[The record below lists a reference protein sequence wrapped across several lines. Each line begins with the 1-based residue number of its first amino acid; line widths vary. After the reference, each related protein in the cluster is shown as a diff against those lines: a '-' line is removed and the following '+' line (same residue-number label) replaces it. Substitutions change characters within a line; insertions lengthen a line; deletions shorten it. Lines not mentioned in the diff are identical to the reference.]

1 MSDAVEEIVNL
12 GDRSYSVVV
21 GHGVLSRTKEMIPSS
36 ARRVAIVTQ
45 EGIPAKYIPSF
56 GDLHVSNHVIGE
68 GESHKTLTTI
78 ERLCREFSQAGLTR
92 GDVVVAVGGGMVT
105 DVAGFAAA
113 SYHRGIPVVHVA
125 TSLLAMIDAAVGGK
139 TGVNI
144 AEGKNLVGAYWQP
157 HGVVCEM
164 DALET
169 LPEREMRCGLGE
181 MAKYHFIVRE
191 DLSSLTM
198 VDRIARCVRI
208 KADIVSADERE
219 GGIRALLNYGHTLA
233 HALEIATDFSIAHGE
248 AVAIGVLYA
257 AHLAHRMG
265 RIDSA
270 RVNEHYEV
278 VHGVYGLRHALPKG
292 ITPDQLIIDMGRDK
306 KAIDSITFVLDS
318 ATGLE
323 VVSGVTDTNI
333 REALADLITR
343 LG

>member
-265 RIDSA
+265 RIDSV
-270 RVNEHYEV
+270 RVDEHYEV
-278 VHGVYGLRHALPKG
+278 VHGVYGLHHALPNG
-292 ITPDQLIIDMGRDK
+292 ITPDQLISDMGRDK

>member
-1 MSDAVEEIVNL
+1 MSDVVEEIVNL

-21 GHGVLSRTKEMIPSS
+21 GHGVLSHAKNMIPTS

-45 EGIPAKYIPSF
+45 DGIPAKYIPSF
-56 GDLHVSNHVIGE
+56 AHLEVSTHIIGA
-68 GESHKTLTTI
+68 GESHKTLSTI

-164 DALET
+164 DALDT

-191 DLSSLTM
+191 DLSSLSM

-219 GGIRALLNYGHTLA
+219 GGVRALLNYGHTLA

-248 AVAIGVLYA
+248 AVAIGLLYA
-257 AHLAHRMG
+257 AHLAHRME

-270 RVNEHYEV
+270 RVDQHYEV
-278 VHGVYGLRHALPKG
+278 VHGLYGLRHALPYG

-323 VVSGVTDTNI
+323 VVSGVTDTKI
-333 REALADLITR
+333 REALTDLITR

>member
-1 MSDAVEEIVNL
+1 MSDVVEEIVNL

-21 GHGVLSRTKEMIPSS
+21 GHGVLSHAKNMIPSS

-45 EGIPAKYIPSF
+45 DGIPAKYIPSLASF
-56 GDLHVSNHVIGE
+56 DVSTHIIGAGE
-68 GESHKTLTTI
+68 GHKTLSTI

-92 GDVVVAVGGGMVT
+92 GDVIVAVGGGMVT

-191 DLSSLTM
+191 DLSLLSM

-248 AVAIGVLYA
+248 AVAVGLLYA

-265 RIDSA
+265 RIDAA
-270 RVNEHYEV
+270 RVDQHYEV

-323 VVSGVTDTNI
+323 VVSGISDTKI
-333 REALADLITR
+333 REALTDLMTR

>member
-233 HALEIATDFSIAHGE
+233 HALEIGTDFSIAHGE

-257 AHLAHRMG
+257 AHLAHRIG
-265 RIDSA
+265 RIDSV
-270 RVNEHYEV
+270 RVDEHYEV
-278 VHGVYGLRHALPKG
+278 VHGVYGLHHALPNG

>member
-257 AHLAHRMG
+257 AHLAHRIG
-265 RIDSA
+265 RIDSV
-270 RVNEHYEV
+270 RIDEHYEV
-278 VHGVYGLRHALPKG
+278 VHGVYGLHHALPNG

-323 VVSGVTDTNI
+323 VVSDVTDTNI

>member
-1 MSDAVEEIVNL
+1 MSDVVEEIVNL

-21 GHGVLSRTKEMIPSS
+21 GHGVLSHTQNMIPSS

-45 EGIPAKYIPSF
+45 DGIPTKYIPSF
-56 GDLHVSNHVIGE
+56 ENLDVSTHIIGA
-68 GESHKTLTTI
+68 GESHKTLSTI

-92 GDVVVAVGGGMVT
+92 GDVIVAVGGGMVT

-191 DLSSLTM
+191 DLSSLSM

-248 AVAIGVLYA
+248 AVAV
-257 AHLAHRMG
+257 
-265 RIDSA
+265 
-270 RVNEHYEV
+270 
-278 VHGVYGLRHALPKG
+278 GL
-292 ITPDQLIIDMGRDK
+292 
-306 KAIDSITFVLDS
+306 
-318 ATGLE
+318 
-323 VVSGVTDTNI
+323 
-333 REALADLITR
+333 
-343 LG
+343 

>member
-265 RIDSA
+265 RIDSV
-270 RVNEHYEV
+270 RVDEHYEV
-278 VHGVYGLRHALPKG
+278 VHGVYGLHHALPNG

-306 KAIDSITFVLDS
+306 KAIDSITFVLES